1 MRRISLFV
9 IITVIGSIAAATAG
23 ARTKDTTLSLVGYST
38 PKTVIGKIISAW
50 QQTPAGK
57 GVSFNTSYGPSGDQA
72 RAVAAGLKADL
83 VFLSTGDDVNTLVD
97 AGLVDRN
104 WQKQQTSNGNEAD
117 SVVVFAFRGGNP
129 KHIKTW
135 NDLVRPGV
143 QVVTP
148 NPFSSGSAKWNV
160 LAAYAAARAEGKPDK
175 RAQAFVLRLFKNVV
189 SQDSSGRNAT
199 NTFLAG
205 KGDVLLTYES
215 EAVAAQQA
223 GQNIGYLVP
232 AKTMLIELPI
242 VPIKSSS
249 NLPLVDKFIAFT
261 KTAPAQTL
269 LAQYGYRPILRS
281 VAKKFRSKFPTRS
294 LVTIDNP
301 MFGGWRKVDKRWF
314 NPQGGLMVNIE
325 KAAGG
330 PTG

>member
-1 MRRISLFV
+1 MRRITLLTIAIVAAGVASSV
-9 IITVIGSIAAATAG
+9 AGAGREDGSI
-23 ARTKDTTLSLVGYST
+23 SLVAYST
-38 PKTVIGKIISAW
+38 PKTAMAKVISAW

-57 GVSFNTSYGPSGDQA
+57 GVSFTTSYGPSGDQA
-72 RAVAAGLKADL
+72 KAVAAGLKADV
-83 VFLSTGDDVNTLVD
+83 VFLSTGDDVDTLVD
-97 AGLVDRN
+97 AGLVSPN
-104 WQKQQTSNGNEAD
+104 WQKQSYNGNLAY
-117 SVVVFAFRGGNP
+117 SVVAFTFRGGNP
-129 KHIKTW
+129 KHLRTW
-135 NDLVRPGV
+135 DDLVKPGV
-143 QVVTP
+143 QIVTP

-160 LAAYAAARAEGKPDK
+160 LAAYAAARREGKND
-175 RAQAFVLRLFKNVV
+175 RQAIAFVTKLFKNVV

-301 MFGGWRKVDKRWF
+301 MFGGGRKVDKRWF
-314 NPQGGLMVNIE
+314 NPQGGLMVSIE
-325 KAAGG
+325 KAA
-330 PTG
+330 